1 MFSHAPQPEPRC
13 RRPRPLSRHRAGA
26 GDGGENERPLAAT
39 TASACAPAA
48 PAAAYA
54 DPFSSFASGDSTMY
68 APDDPTRYQE
78 VLVSPMYLA
87 GSNGTGEAGFA
98 PVAHW
103 PHQYLDEGPCQLLVT
118 SPDQRI
124 RIGWFGNDFELWKI
138 SAVEDAF
145 SAPRWTATFN
155 HVTPAEMVAGLTAAL
170 VQDYDE
176 AIASDTPGRF
186 LTGSTV
192 PWRDT
197 VRPLTDAGWN
207 LDGAAELG
215 TVEIIA
221 PDDQAG
227 ILVDRRGYG
236 SDRTTVE
243 LWPAGLGHSCRSDVH
258 GPHPVPLDRRNRRC
272 DGEVDAGGPRAP
284 PSRPADAA
292 LGHDDPCRFGH
303 ADRRGSGFARSD
315 SAGRTPHRGHPGRT
329 PCRAGTTHGSRTPG
343 DGRAEPLHGGGAETD
358 GTLGARALCPAA
370 GQLADAP
377 ARTLTPTPGRTPLA
391 TVPAQ
396 QEFHHAHHARP
407 GHGHDR
413 ERLGPTPRS
422 I

>member
-1 MFSHAPQPEPRC
+1 
-13 RRPRPLSRHRAGA
+13 
-26 GDGGENERPLAAT
+26 
-39 TASACAPAA
+39 
-48 PAAAYA
+48 
-54 DPFSSFASGDSTMY
+54 MY

-87 GSNGTGEAGFA
+87 GSKGTGEAGFA

-103 PHQYLDEGPCQLLVT
+103 PYQYLDEGPCQLLVT

-124 RIGWFGNDFELWKI
+124 RIGWFGDDFELWKI
-138 SAVEDAF
+138 SAAEDAF

-170 VQDYDE
+170 IQDYDE
-176 AIASDTPGRF
+176 AIASDAPGRF
-186 LTGSTV
+186 LTGPTV

-207 LDGAAELG
+207 LDGGAELG

-227 ILVDRRGYG
+227 ILIDRRGYG

-243 LWPAGLGHSCRSDVH
+243 LWAGAPGWGTRAEATFTARTPSHLIAATAAVMAKST
-258 GPHPVPLDRRNRRC
+258 PVVRERHQVDRRMQHL
-272 DGEVDAGGPRAP
+272 VTMTPVASATHS
-284 PSRPADAA
+284 SRP
-292 LGHDDPCRFGH
+292 
-303 ADRRGSGFARSD
+303 
-315 SAGRTPHRGHPGRT
+315 
-329 PCRAGTTHGSRTPG
+329 PG
-343 DGRAEPLHGGGAETD
+343 DCRAEPLHGGGAETD
-358 GTLGARALCPAA
+358 GTPRARDLCPAT
-370 GQLADAP
+370 GQLADVP

-396 QEFHHAHHARP
+396 QEFHHAHHHHARP

-413 ERLGPTPRS
+413 ERLGPAHRS
-422 I
+422 S